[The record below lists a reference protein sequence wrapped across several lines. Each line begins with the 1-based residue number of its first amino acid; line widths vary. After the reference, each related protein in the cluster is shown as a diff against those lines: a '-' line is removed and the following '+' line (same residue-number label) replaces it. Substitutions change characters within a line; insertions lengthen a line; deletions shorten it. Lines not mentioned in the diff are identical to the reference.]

1 MKRTVL
7 LAGLG
12 LLLLAVTVGVAQE
25 GTSEGTSA
33 PPVVPKKKIE
43 LFNGKDFTGWKMFIK
58 EPDYD
63 VSKVWSVKDGVIHCV
78 GNPRGYIRTTTDY
91 ANYKLRLEWR
101 WAGEKPGNSGVLLHM
116 SEPDKVWPRS
126 IEGQLASGNAGDFW
140 VIGGTEFKEHIG
152 VEGRRVPKKHE
163 SNEKPPGEW
172 NVFEA
177 VCQGDTIRVS
187 INGLLQNEATECN
200 VTSGKICLQSEGA
213 PIEFRHIALEPAK

>member
-1 MKRTVL
+1 MKRSAL
-7 LAGLG
+7 LAGAAA
-12 LLLLAVTVGVAQE
+12 LLLGVAVTVAQE
-25 GTSEGTSA
+25 ATGA
-33 PPVVPKKKIE
+33 PPVVPKQKIV
-43 LFNGKDFTGWKMFIK
+43 LFNGKDFTGWKMFVR

-63 VSKVWSVKDGVIHCV
+63 VTKVWSVKDGTIHCV
-78 GNPRGYIRTTTDY
+78 GQPNGYIRTTTDY

-101 WAGEKPGNSGVLLHM
+101 WAETPRNSGVLVHM
-116 SEPDKVWPRS
+116 SEPDTVWPRS
-126 IEGQLASGNAGDFW
+126 IEAQLMNRNAGDFF

-177 VCQGDTIRVS
+177 VCTGDTIRIS

-213 PIEFRHIALEPAK
+213 PIQFRNVTLEPVK